1 MQEKVSFSSS
11 QRRNNP
17 QKKSFLGWKATKQRT
32 DREITPNDI
41 SKVGDVVDVGEGA
54 GDEDVTAARDRKLGG
69 ILRRCV
75 LHR

>member
-1 MQEKVSFSSS
+1 MQEKVSFFILTRPKQSI
-11 QRRNNP
+11 
-17 QKKSFLGWKATKQRT
+17 KKSFLGGKATKHRT